1 MKENLH
7 REHGLSLH
15 RRRPDDG
22 SSAVVSLDA
31 ISCCLSPADRLR
43 APVWI
48 VSARVDNLPAGQ
60 GSPLPTAPD
69 VALPRRNETTVIAP
83 LGPIGRSIATIRRWR
98 RRVRSRQQLREL
110 NDHILKDIGLS
121 RDAVAYEV
129 AKPFWH

>member
-7 REHGLSLH
+7 REHGQSSH
-15 RRRPDDG
+15 RRRGDDG
-22 SSAVVSLDA
+22 SSAPASLNA
-31 ISCCLSPADRLR
+31 MSCCVNPADRPR
-43 APVWI
+43 AAVWI
-48 VSARVDNLPAGQ
+48 LSARVDNPPAGQ

-69 VALPRRNETTVIAP
+69 VALQRRDETAVIAP
-83 LGPIGRSIATIRRWR
+83 LGRIGRSIATIRQWR